1 MIKKLIGI
9 GFEGWVKERPALFH
23 INHDYASF
31 SNIAGNPA
39 LHSLILT
46 KLNR

>member
-9 GFEGWVKERPALFH
+9 VFEGWVKGRPAPFH
-23 INHDYASF
+23 INHDYTSF
-31 SNIAGNPA
+31 SNIAGIPA
-39 LHSLILT
+39 LHGLIFT

>member
-1 MIKKLIGI
+1 MIKKLNGI
-9 GFEGWVKERPALFH
+9 GFEGWVKGRPALFH
-23 INHDYASF
+23 IEHDYTSF

-39 LHSLILT
+39 LHGLILT